1 MEEHFWG
8 GPDRGQKGSSGQTPP
23 ELSMSVSG
31 ATLKG
36 RLCPELGDQDGEE
49 AGRKITRVHTH
60 TRVHTQHTLTHT
72 GTHTH
77 TQGGDGLR
85 LSQSTDLEPG

>member
-23 ELSMSVSG
+23 ELSMSLSG
-31 ATLKG
+31 AALKG

-49 AGRKITRVHTH
+49 AGRKITGVYTH
-60 TRVHTQHTLTHT
+60 TRAYTHS
-72 GTHTH
+72 THLHRHPYTY
-77 TQGGDGLR
+77 TRG
-85 LSQSTDLEPG
+85 

>member
-31 ATLKG
+31 AALKG
-36 RLCPELGDQDGEE
+36 RLCPELGDQDGEGV
-49 AGRKITRVHTH
+49 GRKITGVHT
-60 TRVHTQHTLTHT
+60 HTLTHT
-72 GTHTH
+72 AHTYTHRHPYTY
-77 TQGGDGLR
+77 TRG
-85 LSQSTDLEPG
+85 